1 MTDTAAAPFTVS
13 GLLVGLVDGLSSSGA
28 LTPDWRAAFLA
39 VPRHLFVPDLVWRD
53 REGGSGPQSVRRAE
67 QPDTWLRMVY
77 RDEPVI
83 TQINDGAPS
92 TFPTV
97 SPDSTVVRHTVY
109 TSSTSMPSVVA
120 EMLTALRAQ
129 PGMSVLEIGTGTG
142 WNTALLA
149 HRLGGEH
156 VTSVEIDPHISAH
169 AQQALAEAGYG
180 AVTVLT
186 GDGALGHPRRAPYDR
201 VISTA
206 CVYQVPYPWIAQTR
220 AGGLVLTQWGT
231 EYYNGHLLAL
241 TVAGDGTATGGI
253 VGKTAFMTV
262 RDQRIPWIPIS
273 AIVTDDSEA
282 RAEEKLSKRH
292 PRHYV
297 AGYDPRTAIG
307 VQVPRCIPRYTPP
320 EAEDPDGILWLLDQW
335 SHSWAAIHHQ
345 PDQPGPYRVR
355 QYGPRRLFDEVSTAY
370 RGWKAAGK
378 PPAHTWRIT
387 ITPHGQR
394 AELTGSQTGESW
406 RGWHGGCGLTYR
418 VGDLRRVALGWATEL
433 R

>member
-1 MTDTAAAPFTVS
+1 MTDTAAPAAPLTAPCPS
-13 GLLVGLVDGLSSSGA
+13 RLLAGLVDGLSSSGA
-28 LTPDWRAAFLA
+28 VTPDWRAAFLA

-53 REGGSGPQSVRRAE
+53 REDGSGPRPVRRAE
-67 QPDTWLRMVY
+67 QPDTWLQMVY

-83 TQINDGAPS
+83 TQINDGAPPA
-92 TFPTV
+92 FPTGP
-97 SPDSTVVRHTVY
+97 PDSTVSRHTVY
-109 TSSTSMPSVVA
+109 TSSTSMPTVVA
-120 EMLTALRAQ
+120 EMLTALRAE

-156 VTSVEIDPHISAH
+156 VTSIEIDPQISAH
-169 AQQALAEAGYG
+169 AQKALADAGYG

-186 GDGALGHPRRAPYDR
+186 GDGTLGHPQRAPYDR
-201 VISTA
+201 VLSTA

-220 AGGLVLTQWGT
+220 AGGLVVTPWGT
-231 EYYNGHLLAL
+231 EYYNGHLLAV

-253 VGKTAFMTV
+253 VGTTAFMTV

-273 AIVTDDSEA
+273 DIVTEDTEA

-292 PRHYV
+292 PRYYV
-297 AGYDPRTAIG
+297 ADYDARTAIG

-320 EAEDPDGILWLLDQW
+320 DTEDPDGILWLLDHW
-335 SHSWAAIHHQ
+335 SNSWAAIHHQ
-345 PDQPGPYRVR
+345 PDRPGPYRVR
-355 QYGPRRLFDEVSTAY
+355 QYGPRRLFDEVSAAY

-387 ITPHGQR
+387 IRPDGQR
-394 AELTGSQTGESW
+394 AELTESQ
-406 RGWHGGCGLTYR
+406 
-418 VGDLRRVALGWATEL
+418 
-433 R
+433 

>member
-1 MTDTAAAPFTVS
+1 VTDTAAPAASFTAPWPS
-13 GLLVGLVDGLSSSGA
+13 RLLERLVDGLSNSGA
-28 LTPDWRAAFLA
+28 LTPEWREAFLA
-39 VPRHLFVPDLVWRD
+39 VPRHLFVPDLVWRG
-53 REGGSGPQSVRRAE
+53 REDGSGPQPVRRAE
-67 QPDTWLRMVY
+67 QPDTWLQMVY

-83 TQINDGAPS
+83 TQINDGAPPS
-92 TFPTV
+92 FPAV
-97 SPDSTVVRHTVY
+97 SPDSTSPDSTATRHTVY

-120 EMLTALRAQ
+120 EMLTALRAE

-156 VTSVEIDPHISAH
+156 VTSVEIDPQISAH
-169 AQQALAEAGYG
+169 AQRSLADAGYG

-186 GDGALGHPRRAPYDR
+186 GDGALGHSRRAPYDR

-220 AGGLVLTQWGT
+220 AGGLVLTPWGT

-241 TVAGDGTATGGI
+241 TVADDGTATGRI
-253 VGKTAFMTV
+253 VGKAAFMTV
-262 RDQRIPWIPIS
+262 RDQRIPWVPIS
-273 AIVTDDSEA
+273 ELVTDDSEA

-292 PRHYV
+292 PRYYV
-297 AGYDPRTAIG
+297 ASYDARTAIG
-307 VQVPRCIPRYTPP
+307 VQVPRCIARYTPP
-320 EAEDPDGILWLLDQW
+320 DAEDPDGILWLLDQW

-345 PDQPGPYRVR
+345 LDQPGPYRVR
-355 QYGPRRLFDEVSTAY
+355 QYGPRRLFDEVSAAY

-387 ITPHGQR
+387 VTPDGQR
-394 AELTGSQTGESW
+394 VRT
-406 RGWHGGCGLTYR
+406 HG
-418 VGDLRRVALGWATEL
+418 VPDW
-433 R
+433 

>member
-1 MTDTAAAPFTVS
+1 MTETAASAAPLTAPGPS
-13 GLLVGLVDGLSSSGA
+13 KLLVGLVDGLSSSGA
-28 LTPDWRAAFLA
+28 LSPDWRAAFLA
-39 VPRHLFVPDLVWRD
+39 VPRHLFVPDLVWCD
-53 REGGSGPQSVRRAE
+53 REDGSGPRPVRRAE
-67 QPDTWLRMVY
+67 QPDTWLQLVY
-77 RDEPVI
+77 RDEPII
-83 TQINDGAPS
+83 TQINDGTS
-92 TFPTV
+92 PTV
-97 SPDSTVVRHTVY
+97 APDSAVSSHTVY
-109 TSSTSMPSVVA
+109 SSSTSMPTVVA
-120 EMLTALRAQ
+120 EMLTALRAE

-156 VTSVEIDPHISAH
+156 VTSIEIDPQISAH
-169 AQQALAEAGYG
+169 AQRALADAGYG

-201 VISTA
+201 VLSTA

-220 AGGLVLTQWGT
+220 AGGLVLTPWGT
-231 EYYNGHLLAL
+231 EYHNGHLLAV

-253 VGKTAFMTV
+253 VGTTAFMTV

-273 AIVTDDSEA
+273 DIVTEDSEA
-282 RAEEKLSKRH
+282 RAGEKLSKRH
-292 PRHYV
+292 PRYYV
-297 AGYDPRTAIG
+297 ADYDARTAIG

-320 EAEDPDGILWLLDQW
+320 DAEDPDGILWLLDHW

-355 QYGPRRLFDEVSTAY
+355 QYGPRRLFDEVSAAY

-387 ITPHGQR
+387 ITPDGQR
-394 AELTGSQTGESW
+394 AELTG
-406 RGWHGGCGLTYR
+406 
-418 VGDLRRVALGWATEL
+418 TEYEKAGICDIP
-433 R
+433 

>member
-1 MTDTAAAPFTVS
+1 MTDTAAPAAPLTAPWPS
-13 GLLVGLVDGLSSSGA
+13 RLLVGLVDGLSSSGA

-39 VPRHLFVPDLVWRD
+39 VPRHLFVPDLVWHAGED
-53 REGGSGPQSVRRAE
+53 SCGPQPVRRAE
-67 QPDTWLRMVY
+67 HPDTWLQMVY

-92 TFPTV
+92 SFPTV
-97 SPDSTVVRHTVY
+97 PPESPVVRHTVY
-109 TSSTSMPSVVA
+109 TSSTSMPTVVA
-120 EMLTALRAQ
+120 EMLTALRAE
-129 PGMSVLEIGTGTG
+129 PGMNVLEIGTGTG

-169 AQQALAEAGYG
+169 ARKALTDAGYG

-201 VISTA
+201 VISTT

-220 AGGLVLTQWGT
+220 AGGLVLIPWGT

-253 VGKTAFMTV
+253 VGTTAFMTV
-262 RDQRIPWIPIS
+262 RDQRIPWTPIS
-273 AIVTDDSEA
+273 AIVTEDSEA
-282 RAEEKLSKRH
+282 HAEEKLSKRH

-297 AGYDPRTAIG
+297 ASYDARTAIG

-355 QYGPRRLFDEVSTAY
+355 QHGPRRLFDEVSAAY
-370 RGWKAAGK
+370 RSWKAAGK
-378 PPAHTWRIT
+378 PPAHSWLIT

-394 AELTGSQTGESW
+394 AELTES
-406 RGWHGGCGLTYR
+406 G
-418 VGDLRRVALGWATEL
+418 
-433 R
+433 

>member
-1 MTDTAAAPFTVS
+1 M
-13 GLLVGLVDGLSSSGA
+13 
-28 LTPDWRAAFLA
+28 
-39 VPRHLFVPDLVWRD
+39 
-53 REGGSGPQSVRRAE
+53 
-67 QPDTWLRMVY
+67 
-77 RDEPVI
+77 
-83 TQINDGAPS
+83 
-92 TFPTV
+92 
-97 SPDSTVVRHTVY
+97 
-109 TSSTSMPSVVA
+109 
-120 EMLTALRAQ
+120 
-129 PGMSVLEIGTGTG
+129 
-142 WNTALLA
+142 
-149 HRLGGEH
+149 
-156 VTSVEIDPHISAH
+156 
-169 AQQALAEAGYG
+169 
-180 AVTVLT
+180 
-186 GDGALGHPRRAPYDR
+186 
-201 VISTA
+201 ISTA

>member
-1 MTDTAAAPFTVS
+1 ME
-13 GLLVGLVDGLSSSGA
+13 LVDGLSCSGA

-39 VPRHLFVPDLVWRD
+39 VPRHLFVPDLVWR
-53 REGGSGPQSVRRAE
+53 GGEDGCGPKPVRRAE
-67 QPDTWLRMVY
+67 QPNTWLQMVY

-83 TQINDGAPS
+83 TQINGGAP
-92 TFPTV
+92 PTG
-97 SPDSTVVRHTVY
+97 SPDSIAVRHTVC
-109 TSSTSMPSVVA
+109 TSSTSMPTVVA
-120 EMLTALRAQ
+120 EMLTALRAE

-149 HRLGGEH
+149 HRLGSEH

-169 AQQALAEAGYG
+169 ARKALADAGYG

-186 GDGALGHPRRAPYDR
+186 GDGALGHPRGAPYDR

-220 AGGLVLTQWGT
+220 AGGLVLTPWAT
-231 EYYNGHLLAL
+231 EYHNGHLLAL
-241 TVAGDGTATGGI
+241 TVADDGTATGGI

-262 RDQRIPWIPIS
+262 RDQRIPWTPIS
-273 AIVTDDSEA
+273 DIVTDNSEA
-282 RAEEKLSKRH
+282 HAEEKLSKRH

-297 AGYDPRTAIG
+297 ASYDARTAIG
-307 VQVPRCIPRYTPP
+307 VQVPRCVPRYTPP

-355 QYGPRRLFDEVSTAY
+355 QYGPRRLFDEVSIAY
-370 RGWKAAGK
+370 RSWKAAGK

-387 ITPHGQR
+387 ITPEGQR
-394 AELTGSQTGESW
+394 AELTQSDAN
-406 RGWHGGCGLTYR
+406 RGGQATSAGGL
-418 VGDLRRVALGWATEL
+418 
-433 R
+433 

>member
-1 MTDTAAAPFTVS
+1 MTETAAPRAPLAAPWPST
-13 GLLVGLVDGLSSSGA
+13 LLAGLVDDLSSSGA

-39 VPRHLFVPDLVWRD
+39 VPRHLFVPDLVWR
-53 REGGSGPQSVRRAE
+53 EGEDGCGLQEVRRAE
-67 QPDTWLRMVY
+67 QPDTWLAMVY

-83 TQINDGAPS
+83 TQINDGASPG
-92 TFPTV
+92 FPGAP
-97 SPDSTVVRHTVY
+97 PDLSAARHILY

-120 EMLTALRAQ
+120 EMLGALRAE

-149 HRLGGEH
+149 HRLGSEH
-156 VTSVEIDPHISAH
+156 ITSLEIDPHLSAR
-169 AQQALAEAGYG
+169 AQQVLAEAGYG

-186 GDGALGHPRRAPYDR
+186 GDGTLGHPRRAPYDR
-201 VISTA
+201 VLSTA

-220 AGGLVLTQWGT
+220 PGGLVLTPWGT

-241 TVAGDGTATGGI
+241 TVAGDGTATGRI
-253 VGKTAFMTV
+253 VGKTAFMTI

-273 AIVTDDSEA
+273 EIVTDDSEA

-292 PRHYV
+292 PRSYV
-297 AGYDPRTAIG
+297 AGYDVRTAIG

-320 EAEDPDGILWLLDQW
+320 EDQDPDGILWLLDQW

-355 QYGPRRLFDEVSTAY
+355 QYGPRRLFDEVSAAY
-370 RGWKAAGK
+370 RRWKAAGT

-387 ITPHGQR
+387 ITPDGQR
-394 AELTGSQTGESW
+394 AELTGP
-406 RGWHGGCGLTYR
+406 
-418 VGDLRRVALGWATEL
+418 
-433 R
+433 